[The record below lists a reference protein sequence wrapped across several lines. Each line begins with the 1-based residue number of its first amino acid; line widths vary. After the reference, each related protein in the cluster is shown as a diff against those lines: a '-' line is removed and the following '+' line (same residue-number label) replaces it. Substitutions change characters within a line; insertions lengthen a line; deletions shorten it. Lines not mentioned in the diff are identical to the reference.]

1 MCVRCVARIEKGGC
15 FMELEVYRRY
25 SQMARGLEKAELVF
39 KNGRVFSSGTGEF
52 IDGDVAVADGI
63 VIGIGTYEG
72 ETEIDLDGKV
82 ICPGFIDSH
91 LHLESTLVTPGE
103 LVRQAAQCGT
113 TTFIVDPHESAN
125 VSGTDGID
133 YILDQTEEAPAN
145 VYVMMPSCVPAT
157 HVDDN
162 GCLLTAGK
170 MKGYLDHPRILG
182 LGEVMDAPSV
192 INGSIAMH
200 EKLHLFRD
208 RVKDGHAPFLAPG
221 DLAAYVLGGID
232 TDHECVDYEYAM
244 AEARNGM
251 QVLIREGSAA
261 RNLDA
266 IVKGIVEHHTD
277 TSGFCFCTDDKHI
290 EEIRKEGH
298 INYNVKRAVQ
308 LGLPVEKALQMATIQ
323 PARCYG
329 LYQLGIIAPGRQAD
343 FVILDN
349 VVDVYHCGKKI
360 IKDEKAEVKPC
371 PPHLKNTV
379 HVSGFNEERLKLKHR
394 GEKAHV
400 IQMLEKQIVTKD
412 VVEDVPWVETD
423 GEKYF
428 TSNEEYQKIA
438 VIERHKNTG
447 KMGVGIV
454 KGYGIHG
461 GAIASSVSHD
471 SHNIIVVGDN
481 DHDMAL
487 AVKEMIRTQGG
498 YTLVCN
504 GEIYGTLPLPVMGLM
519 SDAGYESVNE
529 ALARMIPKAHE
540 MGVKDGFDPF
550 ITLSFMALPVIPEI
564 RITPRGIYLVNEDR
578 MLRTPFS

>member
-1 MCVRCVARIEKGGC
+1 
-15 FMELEVYRRY
+15 MELEVYRRY

-52 IDGDVAVADGI
+52 IEGDVAVADGI
-63 VIGIGTYEG
+63 VIGVGTYEG
-72 ETEIDLDGKV
+72 ETEVDLDGKV

-133 YILDQTEEAPAN
+133 YILDQTEDAPAN

-170 MKGYLDHPRILG
+170 MKSYLDHPRILG

-192 INGSIAMH
+192 INGSIAMY
-200 EKLHLFRD
+200 EKLHLFQD
-208 RVKDGHAPFLAPG
+208 RVKDGHAPFLSPG

-244 AEARNGM
+244 SEARNGM
-251 QVLIREGSAA
+251 YVLIREGSAA

-277 TSGFCFCTDDKHI
+277 TSSFCFCTDDKHI

-308 LGLPVEKALQMATIQ
+308 LGLTVEKALQMATIQ

-329 LYQLGIIAPGRQAD
+329 LYQLGMIAPGRQAD
-343 FVILDN
+343 FVILDNVTDLN

-360 IKDEKAEVKPC
+360 IKDEKVEVKPC

-379 HVSGFNEERLKLKHR
+379 HVSGFSEERLKLKHP
-394 GEKAHV
+394 GTKARV
-400 IQMLEKQIVTKD
+400 IEMLEKQIVTKD
-412 VVEDVPWVETD
+412 VLEEVPWIETD

-428 TSNEEYQKIA
+428 SADGEFQKIA

-447 KMGVGIV
+447 KMGIGIV
-454 KGYGIHG
+454 KGYGIRG
-461 GAIASSVSHD
+461 GTIASSVSHD

-487 AVKEMIRTQGG
+487 AVKEMMRTQGG

-540 MGVKDGFDPF
+540 MGVKEGFDPF

>member
-1 MCVRCVARIEKGGC
+1 
-15 FMELEVYRRY
+15 MELEVYRKY

-52 IDGDVAVADGI
+52 IEGDVAVADGI
-63 VIGIGTYEG
+63 VIGVGTYEG

-133 YILDQTEEAPAN
+133 YILDQTEDAPAN

-162 GCLLTAGK
+162 GCTLTAGQ

-200 EKLHLFRD
+200 EKLRLFQD

-277 TSGFCFCTDDKHI
+277 TSSFCFCTDDKHI

-329 LYQLGIIAPGRQAD
+329 LYQLGMIAPGRQAD

-349 VVDVYHCGKKI
+349 VTDLNVVDVYHCGKRVI
-360 IKDEKAEVKPC
+360 RDEKVEVKPC

-379 HVSGFNEERLKLKHR
+379 HVSGFSEERLKLKHP
-394 GEKAHV
+394 GGKAHV
-400 IQMLEKQIVTKD
+400 IQMLEKQIVTSD
-412 VVEDVPWVETD
+412 VVEEVPWKVLD

-428 TSNEEYQKIA
+428 VPDGEYQKIA

-454 KGYGIHG
+454 KGYGIRG

-481 DHDMAL
+481 DRDMAL
-487 AVKEMIRTQGG
+487 AVKEMMRTQGG
-498 YTLVCN
+498 YTLVRD

-529 ALARMIPKAHE
+529 ALAKMIPKAHE

-564 RITPRGIYLVNEDR
+564 RITPRGIYLVKEDR
-578 MLRTPFS
+578 MLRTPFC

>member
-1 MCVRCVARIEKGGC
+1 
-15 FMELEVYRRY
+15 MELEMYRRY
-25 SQMARGLEKAELVF
+25 SQMARGIEKAELVF

-63 VIGIGTYEG
+63 VIGVGTYEG
-72 ETEIDLDGKV
+72 ETEIDLEGKV

-133 YILDQTEEAPAN
+133 YILDQTDNVPAN

-162 GCLLTAGK
+162 GCILTAGK
-170 MKGYLDHPRILG
+170 MKGYLEHPRILG

-192 INGSIAMH
+192 INGSVAMH
-200 EKLHLFRD
+200 EKLQLFQD

-221 DLAAYVLGGID
+221 DLSAYVLGGID

-244 AEARNGM
+244 SEARNGM
-251 QVLIREGSAA
+251 HVLIREGSAA

-266 IVKGIVEHHTD
+266 IVSGIVEHHTD
-277 TSGFCFCTDDKHI
+277 TTSFCFCTDDKHI
-290 EEIRKEGH
+290 EEIRREGH

-329 LYQLGIIAPGRQAD
+329 LCHLGMIAPGRQAD

-349 VVDVYHCGKKI
+349 VIDLNVVDVYHCGKRI
-360 IKDEKAEVKPC
+360 IKEEKTKLKIC
-371 PPHLKNTV
+371 PPYLKNTV
-379 HVSGFNEERLKLKHR
+379 HVSGFSEERLKLKHP
-394 GEKAHV
+394 GTKARV
-400 IQMLEKQIVTKD
+400 IQMQEKQIVTKAIL
-412 VVEDVPWVETD
+412 ENVPWVEEN
-423 GEKYF
+423 GGKYF
-428 TSNEEYQKIA
+428 APDREYQKIA

-454 KGYGIHG
+454 KGYGICG

-504 GEIYGTLPLPVMGLM
+504 GEIYGTLPLPVMGLI
-519 SDAGYESVNE
+519 SDAGYERVNE

-540 MGVKDGFDPF
+540 MGVKEGFDPF

-564 RITPRGIYLVNEDR
+564 RVTPRGIYLVNEDSII
-578 MLRTPFS
+578 RTPFG

>member
-1 MCVRCVARIEKGGC
+1 
-15 FMELEVYRRY
+15 MELEVYRKY

-113 TTFIVDPHESAN
+113 TTFIADPHESAN

-133 YILDQTEEAPAN
+133 YILDQTEDAPAN

-162 GCLLTAGK
+162 GCLLTAGR

-200 EKLHLFRD
+200 EKLHLFQD
-208 RVKDGHAPFLAPG
+208 RVKDGHAPFLSPG

-244 AEARNGM
+244 SEARNGM

-277 TSGFCFCTDDKHI
+277 TSSFCFCTDDKHI

-308 LGLPVEKALQMATIQ
+308 LGIPVEKALQMATIQ
-323 PARCYG
+323 PAKCYG
-329 LYQLGIIAPGRQAD
+329 LYQLGMIAPGRQAD
-343 FVILDN
+343 FVIIVNVTDLN

-360 IKDEKAEVKPC
+360 IKDEKMEVKPC

-379 HVSGFNEERLKLKHR
+379 HVSGFSEERLKLKHS

-400 IQMLEKQIVTKD
+400 IQMLEKQIVTKHII
-412 VVEDVPWVETD
+412 EEVPCAEKD

-428 TSNEEYQKIA
+428 KSNEEYQKIA

-454 KGYGIHG
+454 KGYGIRG

-498 YTLVCN
+498 YTLVGN
-504 GEIYGTLPLPVMGLM
+504 GKIYGTLPLPVMGLM
-519 SDAGYESVNE
+519 SDAGYENVNE
-529 ALARMIPKAHE
+529 VLARMIPKAHE

-578 MLRTPFS
+578 MIRTPFD

>member
-1 MCVRCVARIEKGGC
+1 
-15 FMELEVYRRY
+15 MELEVYRRY

-52 IDGDVAVADGI
+52 IEGDVAVADGI
-63 VIGIGTYEG
+63 VIGVGTYEG

-133 YILDQTEEAPAN
+133 YILDQTEDAPAN

-162 GCLLTAGK
+162 GCLLTAGR
-170 MKGYLDHPRILG
+170 MKAYLDHPRILG

-200 EKLHLFRD
+200 EKLHLFQD
-208 RVKDGHAPFLAPG
+208 RVKDGHAPFLSPG
-221 DLAAYVLGGID
+221 DLAAYVLRGID

-244 AEARNGM
+244 SEARNGM
-251 QVLIREGSAA
+251 YVLIREGSAA
-261 RNLDA
+261 RNLEA

-277 TSGFCFCTDDKHI
+277 TSSFCFCTDDKHI

-329 LYQLGIIAPGRQAD
+329 LYQLGMIAPGRQAD

-349 VVDVYHCGKKI
+349 VTDLNVTDVYHCGKKI
-360 IKDEKAEVKPC
+360 IKDEKVEVKPC

-379 HVSGFNEERLKLKHR
+379 HVSGFSEERLKLKHP
-394 GEKAHV
+394 GTKARV

-412 VVEDVPWVETD
+412 VLEEVPRMEAD

-428 TSNEEYQKIA
+428 APDGEYQKIA

-454 KGYGIHG
+454 KGYGIRG

-481 DHDMAL
+481 DRDMAL

-504 GEIYGTLPLPVMGLM
+504 GEIYGTLPLPIMGLM
-519 SDAGYESVNE
+519 SDAGYENVNE

>member
-1 MCVRCVARIEKGGC
+1 
-15 FMELEVYRRY
+15 MELEVYRRY

-63 VIGIGTYEG
+63 VIGVGTYEG

-329 LYQLGIIAPGRQAD
+329 LYQLGMIAPGRQAD
-343 FVILDN
+343 FVILDNVTDLN

-379 HVSGFNEERLKLKHR
+379 HVSGFSEECLKLKHS

-412 VVEDVPWVETD
+412 VVEDVPWAETD
-423 GEKYF
+423 GERYF

>member
-1 MCVRCVARIEKGGC
+1 
-15 FMELEVYRRY
+15 MELEVYRRY

-63 VIGIGTYEG
+63 VIGVGTYEG

-133 YILDQTEEAPAN
+133 YILDQTEDAPAN

-200 EKLHLFRD
+200 EKLHLFQD

-244 AEARNGM
+244 SEARNGM

-277 TSGFCFCTDDKHI
+277 TSSFCFCTDDKHI

-349 VVDVYHCGKKI
+349 VTDLNVVEVYHCGKKI
-360 IKDEKAEVKPC
+360 IKDEKVEVKPC

-379 HVSGFNEERLKLKHR
+379 HVSGFSEERLKLKHS

-400 IQMLEKQIVTKD
+400 IQMLEKQIVTKA
-412 VVEDVPWVETD
+412 VVEDVPWMETD
-423 GEKYF
+423 GERYF
-428 TSNEEYQKIA
+428 SSNGEYQKIA

-481 DHDMAL
+481 DYDMAL
-487 AVKEMIRTQGG
+487 AVKEMMRTQGG
-498 YTLVCN
+498 YTLVCD
-504 GEIYGTLPLPVMGLM
+504 GEIYGTLSLPVMGLM
-519 SDAGYESVNE
+519 SDAGYENVNE
-529 ALARMIPKAHE
+529 ALAKMIPKAHE

>member
-1 MCVRCVARIEKGGC
+1 
-15 FMELEVYRRY
+15 MELEMYRRY
-25 SQMARGLEKAELVF
+25 SQMARGIEKAELVF

-63 VIGIGTYEG
+63 VIGVGTYEG
-72 ETEIDLDGKV
+72 ETEIDLEGKV

-133 YILDQTEEAPAN
+133 YILDQTEDAPAN

-162 GCLLTAGK
+162 GCILTAGK
-170 MKGYLDHPRILG
+170 MKGYLEHPRILG

-192 INGSIAMH
+192 INGSVAMH
-200 EKLHLFRD
+200 EKLQLFQD
-208 RVKDGHAPFLAPG
+208 RVKDGHAPFLASG

-266 IVKGIVEHHTD
+266 IVK
-277 TSGFCFCTDDKHI
+277 
-290 EEIRKEGH
+290 
-298 INYNVKRAVQ
+298 RAVQ

-329 LYQLGIIAPGRQAD
+329 LYRLGMIAPGRQAD
-343 FVILDN
+343 FVILDNVADLN

-360 IKDEKAEVKPC
+360 IKDEKAELKPC
-371 PPHLKNTV
+371 PPYLKNTV
-379 HVSGFNEERLKLKHR
+379 HVSGFSEERLKLKHP
-394 GEKAHV
+394 GTKARV
-400 IQMLEKQIVTKD
+400 IQMLEKQIVTRD
-412 VVEDVPWVETD
+412 VLEEVPWIESD

-428 TSNEEYQKIA
+428 APDGEYQKIA

-447 KMGVGIV
+447 KMGVGII
-454 KGYGIHG
+454 KGYGIRG

-481 DHDMAL
+481 DRDMAV
-487 AVKEMIRTQGG
+487 AVKEMMRTQGG

-529 ALARMIPKAHE
+529 ALAKMIPKAHE
-540 MGVKDGFDPF
+540 MGVKEGFDPF